1 MARTATFDT
10 TKGTIVAQLTEDD
23 APLTTANFIELAEK
37 GFYNGLTFH
46 RYAPGFVIQGGDPD
60 GNGTGGSGKNIKGEF
75 KDNGVPNPGKHDAA
89 GVLAMARSGDPNSA
103 SSQFYFTLAPAP
115 HLDSGYAV
123 FGNVT
128 SGLDAV
134 MALREGDK
142 MNSVTISGE

>member
-10 TKGTIVAQLTEDD
+10 TKGTIIVQLAEDD
-23 APLTTANFIELAEK
+23 APITTANFIELAQK

-46 RYAPGFVIQGGDPD
+46 RYEPGFVIQGGDPD
-60 GNGTGGSGKNIKGEF
+60 GTGMGGSGKNIKGEF
-75 KDNGVPNPGKHDAA
+75 PTNGVQNPGKHDAA

-103 SSQFYFTLAPAP
+103 SSQFYFTLAAAP

-123 FGNVT
+123 FGKVT

-134 MALREGDK
+134 LALRKGDK
-142 MNSVTISGE
+142 MNTVTISEA